1 MLFSESDEMS
11 ISEKESEETE
21 IEMDM
26 DCQSSRFNFLTT
38 RKNQI

>member
-26 DCQSSRFNFLTT
+26 DCQSSRFNLLTT